1 MARKI
6 LSINGNRSMNYL
18 LKTITRD
25 EYNLITVLD
34 AVQAMW
40 VLKKEKEIEC
50 ILIDVDYHTE
60 QNLVFIQHLQNSFL
74 YQCPII
80 ILSSNK
86 ETDQGIMP
94 TSNLAVFFKP
104 FNPMDLKNSIA
115 GSIRPVHTE

>member
-34 AVQAMW
+34 AFQAMW
-40 VLKKEKEIEC
+40 ILKTEKEIEC
-50 ILIDVDYHTE
+50 VLIDVDYHTE
-60 QNLVFIQHLQNSFL
+60 QNLEFIQHLQNSVL

-80 ILSSNK
+80 IFTSNK
-86 ETDQGIMP
+86 EIDKGTML
-94 TSNLAVFFKP
+94 TNALAVFFKP
-104 FNPMDLKNSIA
+104 FNPMDLKKSIA
-115 GSIRPVHTE
+115 ATIRPVQKE

>member
-18 LKTITRD
+18 LKTITRN

-40 VLKKEKEIEC
+40 VLKKEKKIDC

-60 QNLVFIQHLQNSFL
+60 QNLEFIQLLQNSFL

-86 ETDQGIMP
+86 ETDKGIMP
-94 TSNLAVFFKP
+94 TDNLTVFFKP
-104 FNPMDLKNSIA
+104 FDPMDLKDSIA
-115 GSIRPVHTE
+115 VTIRPVHTE